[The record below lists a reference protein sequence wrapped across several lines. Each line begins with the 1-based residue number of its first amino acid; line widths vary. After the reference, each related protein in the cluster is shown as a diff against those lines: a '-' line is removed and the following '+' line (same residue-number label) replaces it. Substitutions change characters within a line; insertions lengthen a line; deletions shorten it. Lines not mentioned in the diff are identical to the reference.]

1 MKNII
6 WICFF
11 AASINLAHADDLNT
25 HDAPYTSLTLA
36 KSSNSWDGSPLPKY
50 PDGTPEIAIVKITIA
65 PGAQLPLH
73 KHDAI
78 NAGVLLSGELTV
90 VTETNEVLHMKPG
103 EALIELV
110 GKWHYGKN
118 EGSIPAE
125 IIVFYASTLNAPLT
139 VSK

>member
-1 MKNII
+1 MSKII
-6 WICFF
+6 FGICFCI
-11 AASINLAHADDLNT
+11 AASGNALAADG
-25 HDAPYTSLTLA
+25 ASYEAVTLA
-36 KSSNSWDGSPLPKY
+36 KSSNSWDGSPLPNY
-50 PDGTPEIAIVKITIA
+50 PQGTPEIAIVKITIP

-73 KHDAI
+73 KHPAI

-90 VTETNEVLHMKPG
+90 VSEEGKVLQLHPG

-110 GKWHYGKN
+110 NKWHYGKN

-125 IIVFYASTLNAPLT
+125 ILVFYASTLNAPLT

>member
-1 MKNII
+1 
-6 WICFF
+6 
-11 AASINLAHADDLNT
+11 
-25 HDAPYTSLTLA
+25 
-36 KSSNSWDGSPLPKY
+36 
-50 PDGTPEIAIVKITIA
+50 
-65 PGAQLPLH
+65 LH

-139 VSK
+139 VNKQQ